1 MKHQMESQAAVRD
14 TIEERRRVVEETE
27 VYAKNVS
34 QVLANRYTS
43 NQDQT
48 QGNNN
53 SLSNEPYKH
62 SSFQNGLK
70 TYNTHQSSSH
80 RHYQNRNANKSGQA
94 SYKAAKEL
102 DNAVEDLV
110 KVSQKYHSKKESK
123 DMKLDHQR
131 VILAAS
137 PT

>member
-1 MKHQMESQAAVRD
+1 MRD

-34 QVLANRYTS
+34 QVQANRYTTH
-43 NQDQT
+43 QDQI
-48 QGNNN
+48 QGNS
-53 SLSNEPYKH
+53 SLPSEPYKH

-94 SYKAAKEL
+94 SFKAAKEL

-110 KVSQKYHSKKESK
+110 KVSQKYHSRKESK
-123 DMKLDHQR
+123 DMKLDHHR

-137 PT
+137 PR